1 MTQHNLSSPLI
12 MTNGEFPED
21 EKTSMTHLIASNK
34 AFIQLLYSVD
44 AVIFRRQF
52 DMKLITHLIYY
63 ILELYFSKCSGEKDI
78 MLHRNDVYI
87 DMYNIFL
94 MIAICVC
101 FIYFS

>member
-44 AVIFRRQF
+44 AVIFCRQF
-52 DMKLITHLIYY
+52 DMKLITHLIHY
-63 ILELYFSKCSGEKDI
+63 ILELYFPKAVGRKKQY
-78 MLHRNDVYI
+78 YI
-87 DMYNIFL
+87 AMMYISIRI
-94 MIAICVC
+94 MIAICAC